1 MFENEWFPKANAIGV
16 SWKEF
21 WGMNPHIIKLLL
33 KGHDIKTKM
42 EDEKMW
48 MMGLYVASALDSTVC
63 NAFLWRRKGEKGHG
77 YEKQPFLQKQIKEN
91 TEEELQRQ
99 RELFVAK
106 LEVMKANF
114 ELNKEGDNN
123 EKPT

>member
-1 MFENEWFPKANAIGV
+1 MLPNALAIGV
-16 SWKEF
+16 PYETF
-21 WGMNPHIIKLLL
+21 WHLTPKKL
-33 KGHDIKTKM
+33 KAFYKAHEIKTKM

-48 MMGLYVASALDSTVC
+48 MMGMYVVSALDSTVC

-77 YEKQPFLQKQIKEN
+77 YEKKPFLQKQSKEN

-114 ELNKEGDNN
+114 ELSKEGDNN